1 MVVVVGPISVV
12 VVGPTSVVVV
22 VDEVVVVV
30 DVVVVGAEVVV
41 LVLVVEAMQGQ
52 LSVTGCPTE
61 YFKQV
66 SESVAVVGRLPFG
79 AQMQPGAQVSSA
91 TEVRK
96 M

>member
-1 MVVVVGPISVV
+1 
-12 VVGPTSVVVV
+12 
-22 VDEVVVVV
+22 
-30 DVVVVGAEVVV
+30 
-41 LVLVVEAMQGQ
+41 MQGQ